1 MASVNLSPLFNGQTV
16 FGTTGNILA
25 GGQIFTYQAGSS
37 TPLATYTT
45 YNGNIAN
52 QNPIVLG
59 ADGKLPNELWLQA
72 GYSYKFVVEDANSV
86 LVNTYD
92 NIAGILTTI
101 PSSSPSL
108 PSGCIL
114 IWSGTVGS
122 IPSGFV
128 ICDGSNGTPDLRNSF
143 VIGAGNS
150 YTVGQ
155 TGGSADSAL
164 PAHTHNGTTNGT
176 SNGHTHGITDNG
188 HQHSY
193 RLDNN
198 GANIGI
204 VGNQGNIGGVTL
216 PTGTGTQASISTATQ
231 SSTTGITG
239 TNGQSADHTH
249 TFTTNSTGITPT
261 GTNLPP
267 YYALAFIMKS

>member
-16 FGTTGNILA
+16 FGSTGNILA

-45 YNGNIAN
+45 SNGNIAN
-52 QNPIVLG
+52 QNPIILG
-59 ADGKLPNELWLQA
+59 SDGKLPNELWLQA

-101 PSSSPSL
+101 PSSSPTV

-143 VIGAGNS
+143 VIGAGNN

-155 TGGSADSAL
+155 TGGSKDAIVVSHN
-164 PAHTHNGTTNGT
+164 HTAT
-176 SNGHTHGITDNG
+176 SSTSITDPGHTHTASVTDPGHLHNPLSPATFFYTNNSGSSFQGPGGSGFGGSFTTANAVTGISVSNA
-188 HQHSY
+188 
-193 RLDNN
+193 
-198 GANIGI
+198 AN
-204 VGNQGNIGGVTL
+204 
-216 PTGTGTQASISTATQ
+216 
-231 SSTTGITG
+231 TTGISASTSTTTQTTGQSG
-239 TNGQSADHTH
+239 TNA
-249 TFTTNSTGITPT
+249 
-261 GTNLPP
+261 NLPP